1 MMIPIMSNQQESL
14 RILRRAGETQDDK
27 VNLGE
32 AALALAA
39 LEKKDCAIEPYRQHL
54 AALVDQVREEGRL
67 TRLDDQLRAIRRVLV
82 VQNKYQGD
90 ENHKDE
96 ARSNNMMDVIDR
108 RSGSPVALGILYL
121 HIAAALGWAMTGID
135 LTGHFLIRLSA
146 ADGQAVIDPFRAGQ
160 LCQIVEADEDY
171 FDEDDALYEDLP
183 EPDPHVLDL
192 SAELMKPLTA
202 REVLMRLQHSVKRRL
217 LSQDRVDAAIT
228 TLQSMILFAPRHQDL
243 WRELGA
249 LQAERG
255 HIRAAIT
262 ALEVVRDLSAEPMP
276 AQQTDGMLRELRWRL
291 N

>member
-1 MMIPIMSNQQESL
+1 MIVGMSNQHEAL

-27 VNLGE
+27 VDLGE

-39 LEKKDCAIEPYRQHL
+39 LDKKDCVIEPYRQHL
-54 AALVDQVREEGRL
+54 AALVEQVRAENPAA
-67 TRLDDQLRAIRRVLV
+67 RLDDQLRAVRRVLV

-96 ARSNNMMDVIDR
+96 ARASNLMDVIDR
-108 RSGSPVALGILYL
+108 RSGSPVALGLLYL
-121 HIAAALGWAMTGID
+121 HIAAKLGWAMTGLD

-146 ADGQAVIDPFRAGQ
+146 PDGQAVIDPFRAGQ
-160 LCQIVEADEDY
+160 LCQIIEADEDY
-171 FDEDDALYEDLP
+171 FDEDDALFDELP
-183 EPDPHVLDL
+183 EADPRILDL

-202 REVLMRLQHSVKRRL
+202 REVLLRLQHGVKRRF

-228 TLQSMILFAPRHQDL
+228 TLQSMILFAPRHEEL
-243 WRELGA
+243 WRELST

-262 ALEVVRDLSAEPMP
+262 ALEVVRDLAGEPLP
-276 AQQTDGMLRELRWRL
+276 VQQTDGMLRELRWRL